1 MTGKAFAAPLKVF
14 VSYAHEDEAPRK
26 ALANHLRALERE
38 GLIVVWHDR
47 KITGGREWAGAI
59 DDALASAD
67 IVLLL
72 ISADFLASDYCHD
85 VELKEASR
93 LHDTGQARVV
103 PVILRSCDWTH
114 SPFARFNALPP
125 DGLPVVE
132 AQFPDQRYSE
142 VADGLRRVVA
152 ELLPAAAAGAASPAG
167 ATPGAG
173 AAIARPAKRRTFKI
187 EFSLWGLKL
196 GPLEVPVPALRG
208 WQATLTAMAV
218 LVLAAAAAYLF
229 YLSRPM
235 AQAREAM
242 RMARY
247 DWAVE
252 QLKTV
257 PNALAMWPGLSALR
271 QSATL
276 GASTYRQPQDWE
288 QISADLQRQRKAR
301 PEDPFLQGLQA
312 ESLLRQG
319 DYEGAS
325 RHVDAALAADPAYA
339 QGWFLRGLI
348 AEQAQGDR
356 EAALQSY
363 RRAVDA
369 APSSPQYRG
378 NLART
383 QLDLGRYDDAL
394 AEYAKTTQLPLAQ
407 VESALAWWAKGDFRR
422 AADAQR
428 AALAMLGNT
437 EVMNSFYN
445 RVFWDFVLSDSSGV
459 RLPNTDDKRCY
470 ASLGEAASR
479 RLDGQESVVFPPAAC
494 AEPPREIAA
503 LVADD
508 LCRFVDGAQP
518 GPAAATAALRKA
530 LRMPERC
537 APAAMEAGAA
547 PGNR

>member
-1 MTGKAFAAPLKVF
+1 MTAKAFSVPLKVF
-14 VSYAHEDEAPRK
+14 VSYAHEDEVLRR
-26 ALANHLRALERE
+26 ALANHLRAPERE

-72 ISADFLASDYCHD
+72 ISSDFLASDYCHD
-85 VELKEASR
+85 VELKDAIR
-93 LHDTGQARVV
+93 LHDAGQARVV

-132 AQFPDQRYSE
+132 APFPDQRYSE
-142 VADGLRRVVA
+142 VADGLRCVVA
-152 ELLPAAAAGAASPAG
+152 ELLPAAAQPAETVPR
-167 ATPGAG
+167 AEPTVP
-173 AAIARPAKRRTFKI
+173 RPAKRRTFRI
-187 EFSLWGLKL
+187 EFSLWGLKV
-196 GPLEVPVPALRG
+196 GPVELPVPALRG
-208 WQATLTAMAV
+208 RYAALSAVAMLTV
-218 LVLAAAAAYLF
+218 AAAAAYLF
-229 YLSRPM
+229 SLNRPM

-252 QLKTV
+252 QLKTI
-257 PNALAMWPGLSALR
+257 PDALAMWPGLAALR
-271 QSATL
+271 QSAAL

-288 QISADLQRQRKAR
+288 QIGADLQRQRKAR
-301 PEDPFLQGLQA
+301 PDDHFLQVLHA
-312 ESLLRQG
+312 ESLLRRY
-319 DYEGAS
+319 DYDGAS
-325 RHVDAALAADPAYA
+325 RLVDAALAADPAYA
-339 QGWFLRGLI
+339 QAWFLRGLV
-348 AEQAQGDR
+348 AEQAKGDR
-356 EAALQSY
+356 NAALQSY
-363 RRAVDA
+363 RRAVEA

-383 QLDLGRYDDAL
+383 QLDLGHYDDAL
-394 AEYAKTTQLPLAQ
+394 AEYAKTTQLPVAQ

-422 AADAQR
+422 GADAQR

-437 EVMNSFYN
+437 GIMSSFYN
-445 RVFWDFVLSDSSGV
+445 RVLWDFVLSDGSGV

-508 LCRFVDGAQP
+508 LCRFVDATQP
-518 GPAAATAALRKA
+518 GLAASAAALRTA
-530 LRMPERC
+530 LRRPERC
-537 APAAMEAGAA
+537 APASMAADAA